1 MLKCTEG
8 LEVHSF
14 CCTILLPD
22 IVNLGDCGVFFS
34 INYMFSILVH
44 EEILILN

>member
-1 MLKCTEG
+1 MYRG
-8 LEVHSF
+8 FGGF

-34 INYMFSILVH
+34 FNYMFSILVH
-44 EEILILN
+44 EEILILNWCL